1 MENSSKPIV
10 RLDSETQLRIYM
22 LPLRQKILR
31 TMRIL
36 GTPVTAKRIADMLSL
51 SPSSARHHLLRL
63 REIGLVEHDHFEMV
77 NGIRAEYLRAADVN
91 VSIGTNTI
99 DALSEDR
106 EALTAAMLAGVSQRF
121 QESLGT
127 QRELGTV
134 DPSVFHGDFL
144 GGIAHLSQED
154 AQKVYHLVREFLDTH
169 STKRSDSDT
178 AWEFALI
185 MYEVNR

>member
-1 MENSSKPIV
+1 MESTTKPIV
-10 RLDSETQLRIYM
+10 RLESETQLRIDM

-31 TMRIL
+31 TLHIL
-36 GTPVTAKRIADMLSL
+36 GTPATAKRIADMLSL

-77 NGIRAEYLRAADVN
+77 NGIRAEYLRPADVT
-91 VSIGTNTI
+91 VYIGTNTI

-106 EALTAAMLAGVSQRF
+106 EALTAAMLAGVGQRF
-121 QESLGT
+121 QEALAD
-127 QRELGTV
+127 QRERGIV
-134 DPSVFHGDFL
+134 DPSVFCGDFL

-154 AQKVYHLVREFLDTH
+154 AQKFYWMVRDFLDTH
-169 STKRSDSDT
+169 ATPRSDSDT

-185 MYEVNR
+185 MYEVNK